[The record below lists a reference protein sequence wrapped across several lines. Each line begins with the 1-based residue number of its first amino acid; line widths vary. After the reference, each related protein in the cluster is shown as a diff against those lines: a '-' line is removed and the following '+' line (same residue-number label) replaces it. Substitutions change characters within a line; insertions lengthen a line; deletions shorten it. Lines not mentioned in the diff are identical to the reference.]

1 LIETKGE
8 NVTGWV
14 ELHLYYKATEKCL
27 ICAEKRS
34 VYQWPSSVKLN
45 ESSTG
50 CLRCLHEWLEYRNP
64 ASDLKPAQMH
74 NGKPVLM
81 LNASLA
87 PRRRGA
93 YECAH
98 CGQTFYG
105 IERLTGHRRNLNK
118 ARPIRRQTEYEK
130 AARSIVE
137 ISNLIET
144 AIEERDF
151 NLCRMLAERATDVL
165 AKALPLLEYS
175 IIFENL
181 EKLITDAEEVGR
193 KDV

>member
-1 LIETKGE
+1 
-8 NVTGWV
+8 
-14 ELHLYYKATEKCL
+14 
-27 ICAEKRS
+27 
-34 VYQWPSSVKLN
+34 
-45 ESSTG
+45 
-50 CLRCLHEWLEYRNP
+50 
-64 ASDLKPAQMH
+64 
-74 NGKPVLM
+74 M

-105 IERLTGHRRNLNK
+105 IERLTGHRRNLNR
-118 ARPIRRQTEYEK
+118 ARSAEQTEYEK
-130 AARSIVE
+130 AARSVIE

-165 AKALPLLEYS
+165 AKALPFLEYS

-193 KDV
+193 KNV

>member
-1 LIETKGE
+1 MT
-8 NVTGWV
+8 VWV

-27 ICAEKRS
+27 ICAKKGAI
-34 VYQWPSSVKLN
+34 YQWPSSVKLN

-50 CLRCLHEWLEYRNP
+50 CLFCLHEWLEYRNP
-64 ASDLKPAQMH
+64 TSELKPVQMH

-118 ARPIRRQTEYEK
+118 ARSAEQTEYEK
-130 AARSIVE
+130 AAQTIIA
-137 ISNLIET
+137 ISHLIES
-144 AIEERDF
+144 AIEERDS
-151 NLCRMLAERATDVL
+151 NLCRILAERALDVL
-165 AKALPLLEYS
+165 AKASPFLQYS
-175 IIFENL
+175 IIFEHL
-181 EKLITDAEEVGR
+181 EKLIADAEEVGSE
-193 KDV
+193 DVK

>member
-1 LIETKGE
+1 
-8 NVTGWV
+8 
-14 ELHLYYKATEKCL
+14 
-27 ICAEKRS
+27 
-34 VYQWPSSVKLN
+34 
-45 ESSTG
+45 
-50 CLRCLHEWLEYRNP
+50 
-64 ASDLKPAQMH
+64 
-74 NGKPVLM
+74 M
-81 LNASLA
+81 LSASLA

-105 IERLTGHRRNLNK
+105 IERLTSHRRNLNEAK
-118 ARPIRRQTEYEK
+118 SAEQTEYEK
-130 AARSIVE
+130 AAQSIIG

-151 NLCRMLAERATDVL
+151 NSCRILAEKAKGVL
-165 AKALPLLEYS
+165 AKALPFLEYS

-193 KDV
+193 EDV